1 MRCPECG
8 HSLIGVSD
16 GAPCTEC
23 GVVSDSSE
31 REPGPM
37 PTPGRLVMRFGWPA
51 IAGAVAI
58 GAIYMIAALQVRAL
72 ENAFVTLGIAAAALL
87 LLVGPINTATQTRLL
102 MNRLPRRV
110 RTAPLLA
117 LIPRNVLVPML
128 AGLATVP
135 VNVAIGFGA
144 CVGGLVLGNGKI
156 GG

>member
-8 HSLIGVSD
+8 HSLIGTPD

-23 GVVSDSSE
+23 GVASAASE

-37 PTPGRLVMRFGWPA
+37 PTPGRLVLRFGWPA
-51 IAGAVAI
+51 MAGVASLLVIWAVAI
-58 GAIYMIAALQVRAL
+58 ADVGSVEVAV
-72 ENAFVTLGIAAAALL
+72 FTLGITAAVLF
-87 LLVGPINTATQTRLL
+87 LLVGPVNTATQTRLL

-117 LIPRNVLVPML
+117 LIPRNVLVPIL
-128 AGLATVP
+128 AGIATIP

-144 CVGGLVLGNGKI
+144 CVGAFVVGDAMRR
-156 GG
+156 